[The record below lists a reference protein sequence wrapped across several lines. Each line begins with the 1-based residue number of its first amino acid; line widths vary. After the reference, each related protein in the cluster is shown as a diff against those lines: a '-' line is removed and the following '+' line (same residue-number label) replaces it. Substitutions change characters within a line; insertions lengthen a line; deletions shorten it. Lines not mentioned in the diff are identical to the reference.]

1 MKIKSLL
8 LSLLL
13 IAGLFLAWRWY
24 GSTNP
29 AEAVRRQVELLRSSA
44 SFAADEGLMRK
55 ESEVAKLLGLVTSD
69 ISLEVNYPSGE
80 PGRIQGRDDFRE
92 YLRIGR
98 HASEY
103 LKLTLYD
110 VKVTLGS
117 ENATASVTA
126 TVKAETNLFK
136 DPYWQELV
144 LSFAHGD
151 EGWLLNKVE
160 TVKTWGR

>member
-1 MKIKSLL
+1 MNIKSLL
-8 LSLLL
+8 LSIVL

-29 AEAVRRQVELLRSSA
+29 AEAVRRQVERLRSTA
-44 SFAADEGLMRK
+44 SFAANEGLMRK
-55 ESEVAKLLGLVTSD
+55 ESEIENLLSMVTPD
-69 ISLEVNYPSGE
+69 VTMEVNYPSAE
-80 PGRIQGRDDFRE
+80 PGRIQGREQFRE

-98 HASEY
+98 HATEY

-110 VKVTLGS
+110 VKVTLGPDS
-117 ENATASVTA
+117 AAASVTA
-126 TVKAETNLFK
+126 TVKAETNLLK
-136 DPYWQELV
+136 DAYWQELV
-144 LSFAHGD
+144 LSFVNRD